1 MLKVKPADG
10 YPPEE
15 GRYLRGNDYSP
26 VAVCA
31 ILATF
36 DSAIPLELN
45 EMVVAG
51 VDAGAAISGMLQT
64 ENIGLE
70 KIVCNIAANSNIR
83 YIVLCGRESP
93 GHLPGESLL
102 ALKENGVDNKR
113 QIVGSDAP
121 TPYLNNI
128 PMEVIDRFRSQ
139 IVSVINLLCQPGER
153 DMSQPGLDSKT
164 IENAVRSCFQ
174 EEPVRFMGYTVY
186 DSGAYPEPP
195 ILHRI
200 ASKLTQPP
208 SVAQPGKTSLNMGFV
223 LNRFLPRTNCKKC
236 GRPTCLAF
244 AVELAR
250 RKVTL
255 ADCPLMQQSEHGTDR
270 AALAKLLEE
279 HIE

>member
-15 GRYLRGNDYSP
+15 GRYLRGNDFSP

-36 DSAIPLELN
+36 DSAIPPELN

-70 KIVCNIAANSNIR
+70 KIVCNVAANPNIR

-102 ALKENGVDNKR
+102 ALKQNGVDEKR
-113 QIVGSDAP
+113 QIIGSDAP
-121 TPYLNNI
+121 TPYLHNI

-139 IVSVINLLCQPGER
+139 IVSIINLLCQPGER
-153 DMSQPGLDSKT
+153 DLKQPGLNSEM
-164 IENAVRSCFQ
+164 IEKAVWSCFQ
-174 EEPVRFMGYTVY
+174 EEPVAFMDYTLH
-186 DSGAYPEPP
+186 DPGAYPERPV
-195 ILHRI
+195 LHQV
-200 ASKLTQPP
+200 ALKLTQQPP
-208 SVAQPGKTSLNMGFV
+208 AMEPGKTTFNKGFV
-223 LNRFLPRTNCKKC
+223 LNRLLPGTNCKKC
-236 GRPTCLAF
+236 GKPTCLAF
-244 AVELAR
+244 AFDLAKKKVAVE
-250 RKVTL
+250 
-255 ADCPLMQQSEHGTDR
+255 DCPVLGQPESAADR
-270 AALAKLLEE
+270 AALVKLLE
-279 HIE
+279 